1 MGNMHKPNKVKLQ
14 FANTSMAWDVNWI
27 HHDKKSS
34 RFSGGWP
41 CFVKQNKLQEGDVCD
56 FELISNTNNVAVMK
70 VSIRKGGS
78 I

>member
-1 MGNMHKPNKVKLQ
+1 MANMQKPNRVKLQ
-14 FANTSMAWDVNWI
+14 GANVSRAWYVNWI

-41 CFVKQNKLQEGDVCD
+41 RFVKQNKLQEGDVCD

-70 VSIRKGGS
+70 VSIRKGS